1 MCLSCGVFAVL
12 SALERRP
19 QITWVIISAMTT
31 TSGTPSNQRMIG
43 IEASL
48 ANDPTRIGQLD
59 NIIAPAWFRMP
70 SLNRIGPCA
79 QAKWN

>member
-1 MCLSCGVFAVL
+1 
-12 SALERRP
+12 
-19 QITWVIISAMTT
+19 VIISAMTT

-48 ANDPTRIGQLD
+48 ANDPTRIGQVD

-70 SLNRIGPCA
+70 ILDRIGSRA
-79 QAKWN
+79 RANWN